1 MTSSDVFCHSLS
13 VSQLPATV
21 KSGNGSFIA
30 PLRGEPYREVT
41 GIREKLRKK
50 KGKKRDSFEIS
61 MEHCTRTVP

>member
-1 MTSSDVFCHSLS
+1 MTSSDVFCHSMS

-21 KSGNGSFIA
+21 KRGNRSFIA

-50 KGKKRDSFEIS
+50 KGKKKRFL
-61 MEHCTRTVP
+61 